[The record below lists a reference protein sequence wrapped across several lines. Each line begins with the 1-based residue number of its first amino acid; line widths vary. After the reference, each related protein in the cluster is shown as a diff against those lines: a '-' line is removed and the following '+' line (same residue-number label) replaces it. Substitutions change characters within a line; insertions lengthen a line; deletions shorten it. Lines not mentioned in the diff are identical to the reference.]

1 MERTAMSLRNRG
13 FEGAGVMRR
22 GRRLLR
28 AAVLALVVAGG
39 GQAQAETP
47 SPLLE
52 AASPYL
58 RSHAGDPV
66 RWRVWGPEAFAEA
79 EATGKLVFLSIGYS
93 ACHWCHVMARDNFR
107 DPATAALLNR
117 RFVSVLV
124 DREARPD
131 IDALYQQAAAAMKL
145 PTGWPLNLVLLP
157 DGRPLYGGTY
167 FPPERRQGMP
177 AFRELL
183 DSVWQA
189 HRADPTAAAQGAATV
204 ARALAG
210 DAAGSGTELSRA
222 ALDAAA
228 RRLLERIDV
237 FHGGF
242 GDAPKFPRLP
252 ALQALWQAYLR
263 SGDGEIRDA
272 VLLSLRAMSEGGMY
286 DHLGGGFARYTEDPG
301 WNQPHFEKM
310 LDVNAQLL
318 ALLVEAWR
326 ETREPLFAA
335 RIRETVGFLLRDM
348 RLPDGAFAAAIDSDS
363 EGREGAFY
371 VWTAAEIDAALKA
384 DAPLFKR
391 AYGVTEE
398 GNWDGG
404 NVLSRHFAGLD
415 ELALETGLDATEI
428 AGRLGRARARL
439 AAVRDRRVRPLRDD
453 KALTDWNAL
462 AIAALAEAG
471 AALGEPQWIDAARAA
486 FDAVAQAVGG
496 ETTLPHF
503 RYDGKAEAA
512 ALLDD
517 YVHMARAAVT
527 LFEITGERRY
537 LVRARGWAAATAAFY
552 DAREGGFFLAAV
564 AQDGLDMPRLKP
576 GADAQTPSGN
586 AAAAELLARLYFLT
600 GEDGYRARAED
611 TVRLYFGAA
620 VAEPLDHGA
629 MLSAADTLM
638 DAIQVVVVGG
648 RQDAG
653 AEPLLTAVWRTSL
666 PGRVLQV
673 IAPGE
678 ALPEGHPAFGKV
690 QVEGLPTAYVC
701 KGTFCSLPV
710 TGPDELWVA
719 LHDIRLRDAP

>member
-1 MERTAMSLRNRG
+1 MSLRDRG
-13 FEGAGVMRR
+13 FERASAMRV

-28 AAVLALVVAGG
+28 VAVLALAAAGS
-39 GQAQAETP
+39 GQAAKAETP
-47 SPLLE
+47 SPLLG

-58 RSHAGDPV
+58 RAHAGDPV
-66 RWRVWGPEAFAEA
+66 QWRVWGPQAFAEA
-79 EATGKLVFLSIGYS
+79 QATGKLVFLSIGYS

-107 DPATAALLNR
+107 DPATAELLNR

-131 IDALYQQAAAAMKL
+131 IDALYQQAAQAMKL

-177 AFRELL
+177 AFSELL
-183 DSVWQA
+183 DTVWQA
-189 HRADPTAAAQGAATV
+189 YRADPKGAAQGAATV

-210 DAAGSGTELSRA
+210 DAAGTGAELSRP

-228 RRLLERIDV
+228 RRLLDRIDV

-272 VLLSLRAMSEGGMY
+272 VLLSLRAMSEGGLY
-286 DHLGGGFARYTEDPG
+286 DHLGGGFARYAVDPG

-326 ETREPLFAA
+326 ETRAPLFAA
-335 RIRETVGFLLRDM
+335 RIRETVGFLLREM

-363 EGREGAFY
+363 EAREGAFY
-371 VWTAAEIDAALKA
+371 VWTAAEIDAVLGA

-398 GNWDGG
+398 GNWEGG
-404 NVLSRHFAGLD
+404 NVLSRNYTGLD
-415 ELALETGLDATEI
+415 ELALETGLDESEI
-428 AGRLGRARARL
+428 ASRLARARPRL
-439 AAVRDRRVRPLRDD
+439 AAVRDRRAFPLRDD

-471 AALGEPQWIDAARAA
+471 AALGEPDWIDAARTA
-486 FDAVAQAVGG
+486 FNAVGQTIEG
-496 ETTLPHF
+496 DTALPHF
-503 RYDGKAEAA
+503 RYDGKAGAPA
-512 ALLDD
+512 MLDD
-517 YVHMARAAVT
+517 YVHMARAALT

-537 LVRARGWAAATAAFY
+537 LSLARGWAAATAAFH
-552 DAREGGFFLAAV
+552 DASGGGFFQAA
-564 AQDGLDMPRLKP
+564 AQISLDMPRLKP
-576 GADAQTPSGN
+576 GADAQMPSGN

-600 GEDGYRARAED
+600 GEDSYRARAED
-611 TVRLYFGAA
+611 TIRLYFRAA
-620 VAEPLDHGA
+620 TAEPLDYGA

-638 DAIQVVVVGG
+638 DAIQVVLVGG
-648 RQDAG
+648 REDAG
-653 AEPLLTAVWRTSL
+653 AKPLLMAVWRTSL

-673 IAPGE
+673 IAPGD

-690 QVEGLPTAYVC
+690 QVDGLPTAYVC
-701 KGTFCSLPV
+701 RGTFCSLPV
-710 TGPDELWVA
+710 TGPDELSVA
-719 LHDIRLRDAP
+719 LKDIRLLGAP